1 MLILNL
7 TQKIKLK
14 SIFIY
19 LSSSI
24 LTYRHH
30 RVAQPSTI
38 SLSLNGSNLS
48 FPSPC
53 SYPQS
58 KINLYNPQLN
68 KPQIQKYSIK

>member
-7 TQKIKLK
+7 TQKIIPK
-14 SIFIY
+14 SIFTY

-24 LTYRHH
+24 FNYTHR

-53 SYPQS
+53 SYPQF
-58 KINLYNPQLN
+58 KINIYNPQLN
-68 KPQIQKYSIK
+68 IPQIQKYSI